1 LASAE
6 PAENLQ
12 FEGFRLDQRAGVLYR
27 SRGGTTELPV
37 ALGER
42 ALRLLRLL
50 AERQGE
56 VVSKEKIITAVWPGR
71 VVEEANINV
80 QISKLRRILD
90 EGREGSSCI
99 QTHQGRGYCFIAPV
113 SRSEAEGPHASHAV
127 AAGSVQPRPHF
138 SIVVLPFRDL
148 SRDGRD
154 QYLGDAI
161 TDDLTTSL
169 SRVGDTFVISCG
181 TALTYRDR
189 PVDARRIGHELGV
202 RYVVEGSVRRWG
214 RRLRAN
220 AQLIDAEADQCLWA
234 EWFEARVA
242 DLFKLQSEIATSIAG
257 AIEPELLRS
266 ERSRVA
272 SRSKQLDG
280 SYELYQ
286 MGLWHLYRYDRT
298 SVGEAEALFRRA
310 LSIDPQSP
318 QATALLAITLC
329 NAAYL
334 GWAGHAASNYL
345 EAYELA
351 CRAVELDSRYPPA
364 HFALGLVCMWTFRL
378 DRAVS
383 AFRHAIDLNPSY
395 AAAHVLLGQMHLYR
409 GDARGALRLAEK
421 GIRLSPRDPRLFIW
435 LPALSGAHYQ
445 LREYAQVIEPG
456 LRSWNLNRNWPAGL
470 RYAAAALGQLG
481 RSAEGEAA
489 ALELQSLGQTL
500 GFVEANLC
508 RLYADQSAVQHV
520 IDGLRK
526 AGLRF

>member
-1 LASAE
+1 
-6 PAENLQ
+6 
-12 FEGFRLDQRAGVLYR
+12 
-27 SRGGTTELPV
+27 
-37 ALGER
+37 
-42 ALRLLRLL
+42 
-50 AERQGE
+50 
-56 VVSKEKIITAVWPGR
+56 
-71 VVEEANINV
+71 
-80 QISKLRRILD
+80 
-90 EGREGSSCI
+90 
-99 QTHQGRGYCFIAPV
+99 
-113 SRSEAEGPHASHAV
+113 
-127 AAGSVQPRPHF
+127 
-138 SIVVLPFRDL
+138 VLPFRDL

-154 QYLGDAI
+154 QYLGDGL

-169 SRVGDTFVISCG
+169 SRLGDMFVISCG

-189 PVDARRIGHELGV
+189 PADAKRIGHELGV

-234 EWFEARVA
+234 EWFEARVS
-242 DLFKLQSEIATSIAG
+242 DLFELQSEIATSIAG

-272 SRSKQLDG
+272 SRSKQIEG
-280 SYELYQ
+280 TYELYQ
-286 MGLWHLYRYDRT
+286 MGLWHLYRYNRV

-310 LSIDPQSP
+310 LGKDPQSP

-334 GWAGHAASNYL
+334 GWTGRAETNYL

-351 CRAVELDSRYPPA
+351 RRAVELDPRYPPA
-364 HFALGLVCMWTFRL
+364 HFALGLVCMWTYRL

-395 AAAHVLLGQMHLYR
+395 AAAYVLLGQMHLYR
-409 GDARGALRLAEK
+409 GDAQEALRLAGK

-445 LREYAQVIEPG
+445 LREYAQAIEPG

-481 RSAEGEAA
+481 RSAEAETAT
-489 ALELQSLGQTL
+489 LELESLNQTL
-500 GFVEANLC
+500 EFVESNLR